1 MKLKS
6 CLILSLLVLAPLAS
20 AEASTMYN
28 ACYSVDKTT
37 QPNSPYYGSMMSFTM
52 AQGEGAY
59 DVEGRIYSFEP
70 EGKYSVATPKP
81 AKDGSKLIA
90 DDSNKVMAFTIVEKN
105 GDKTH
110 YACYSLDEQDQTGKE
125 SSYAYKYLGGK

>member
-1 MKLKS
+1 MKR
-6 CLILSLLVLAPLAS
+6 LLVVGALLLPCFA

-28 ACYSVDKTT
+28 ACYSVDK
-37 QPNSPYYGSMMSFTM
+37 NSKEIGNPYFGSMMSFTM
-52 AQGEGAY
+52 AQGEGGY
-59 DVEGRIYSFEP
+59 DVEGRFYAFEP

-90 DDSNKVMAFTIVEKN
+90 DDSNKIMAFTIIEKN

-125 SSYAYKYLGGK
+125 SDYAFKYLGGK